1 MASRRT
7 GSGLVVGWEWRA
19 AASIVS
25 RFFDMHVQD
34 ALRLLREK
42 PKPKLR
48 KMIKATSIASDTG
61 HKAFVVD
68 ITLPVCPGK
77 VGFFHAIARQRR

>member
-1 MASRRT
+1 MASCRR
-7 GSGLVVGWEWRA
+7 GSGLVDGWEWRA

-25 RFFDMHVQD
+25 RFFDMHVQE
-34 ALRLLREK
+34 ALRLLRER

-48 KMIKATSIASDTG
+48 KTIKATSIAIEIG
-61 HKAFVVD
+61 HKAPAVA

-77 VGFFHAIARQRR
+77 VGFIHAIARQRR